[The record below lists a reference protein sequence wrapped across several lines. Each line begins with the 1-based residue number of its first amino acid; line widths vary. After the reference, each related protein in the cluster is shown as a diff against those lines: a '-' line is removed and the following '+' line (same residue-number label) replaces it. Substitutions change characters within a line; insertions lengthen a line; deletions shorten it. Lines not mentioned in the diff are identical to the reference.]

1 MDDDGHLRHRAE
13 NTLEIR
19 NALTVRSLTVT
30 STTQRSSAG
39 HAPVAT
45 PTRVRHKVLGMCM
58 LLASITY
65 LDRVA
70 ISVTAA
76 DMRRDLGLS
85 VVQMSWVFSAFVL
98 SYGLFEIPTGWWG
111 DRVGA
116 RRILT
121 RIVTWWS
128 AFTVLTGAAFSYSQL
143 LVTRFLFGAGEA
155 GAWPNV
161 AIVFSRWIPQR
172 ERGTAQGLF
181 FMGAHAAAGLTPIL
195 VATLSLYFHWRVL
208 FVMFGAIGFVWSLAW
223 YRWYRDMPREHAS
236 VSPEERDYIEAGTLG
251 STKHDFSHTPWKRLL
266 ANRSI
271 VFMCLMYFTQVYGFY
286 LFITWM
292 PTYFRESRGFETVA
306 LGLIAGLPMTLSA
319 VADLVGGVS
328 TDRMVRR
335 FGTRT
340 GRTVVG
346 FVSLASAG
354 IFMISGTFIANPY
367 LAAVLLAIG
376 AACSN
381 LLLAAAWNTAVD
393 VGGIHSGVVGA
404 TMNTAGQ
411 VAGFLSP
418 LVTGYIVQYYSN
430 WDAPLYITGVLYLLG
445 ALCWF
450 GIEQKPA
457 ALD

>member
-1 MDDDGHLRHRAE
+1 MA
-13 NTLEIR
+13 
-19 NALTVRSLTVT
+19 
-30 STTQRSSAG
+30 
-39 HAPVAT
+39 
-45 PTRVRHKVLGMCM
+45 M

-76 DMRRDLGLS
+76 DMRADLGLS

-121 RIVTWWS
+121 RIVAWWS
-128 AFTVLTGAAFSYSQL
+128 AFTVLTGAVLNYWQL
-143 LVTRFLFGAGEA
+143 LLTRFLFGAGEA

-161 AIVFSRWIPQR
+161 AIVFARWIPQN

-181 FMGAHAAAGLTPIL
+181 FSGAHAAAGLTPIL
-195 VATLSLYFHWRVL
+195 VATLLLYFHWRIL
-208 FVMFGAIGFVWSLAW
+208 FVMFGAIGFVWALAW
-223 YRWYRDMPREHAS
+223 YRWFRDLPREHEA
-236 VSPEERDYIEAGTLG
+236 VSAEERAYIEAGTMAPAR
-251 STKHDFSHTPWKRLL
+251 HDFSHTPWKKLL

-271 VFMCLMYFTQVYGFY
+271 VFLCLMYFTQVYGFY

-292 PTYFRESRGFETVA
+292 PTYLRESRGFAAIE

-328 TDRMVRR
+328 TDRSVRR
-335 FGTRT
+335 FGSRT
-340 GRTVVG
+340 GRAIVG
-346 FVSLASAG
+346 FISLASAG
-354 IFMISGTFIANPY
+354 LFMVSGTFVASPY
-367 LAAVLLAIG
+367 AAAVLLAFG

-381 LLLAAAWNTAVD
+381 LLLAAAWNTVVD
-393 VGGIHSGVVGA
+393 VGGQHSGVVGA

-418 LVTGYIVQYYSN
+418 LVTGYIVQYYGN
-430 WDAPLYITGVLYLLG
+430 WDAPLYITGILYLIG
-445 ALCWF
+445 AFFWF
-450 GIEQKPA
+450 GINPKPA
-457 ALD
+457 DLD

>member
-1 MDDDGHLRHRAE
+1 MA
-13 NTLEIR
+13 
-19 NALTVRSLTVT
+19 
-30 STTQRSSAG
+30 
-39 HAPVAT
+39 
-45 PTRVRHKVLGMCM
+45 M

-65 LDRVA
+65 LDRVC

-98 SYGLFEIPTGWWG
+98 AYGLFEIPTGWWG

-121 RIVTWWS
+121 WIVTWWS
-128 AFTVLTGAAFSYSQL
+128 AFTVLTGVVTSYWQL
-143 LVTRFLFGAGEA
+143 LITRFLFGAGEA

-161 AIVFSRWIPQR
+161 AVVFSRWIPQR

-195 VATLSLYFHWRVL
+195 VAALLLYFHWRTL
-208 FVMFGAIGFVWSLAW
+208 FVMFGALGFVWAIAW
-223 YRWYRDMPREHAS
+223 HRWFRDLPRDHPA
-236 VSPEERDYIEAGTLG
+236 VNATERDYIEAGTLG
-251 STKHDFSHTPWKRLL
+251 NVRHDFSHTPWKKLL

-271 VFMCLMYFTQVYGFY
+271 VFLCLMYFTQVYGFY

-292 PTYFRESRGFETVA
+292 PTYLRESRGFENLE
-306 LGLIAGLPMTLSA
+306 LGLIAGLPMTLAA
-319 VADLVGGVS
+319 VADLVGGMA
-328 TDRMVRR
+328 TDRSVRR
-335 FGTRT
+335 FGPRT
-340 GRTVVG
+340 GRAIVG
-346 FVSLASAG
+346 FISLFSAG
-354 IFMISGTFIANPY
+354 LFMISGTFVASPY
-367 LAAVLLAIG
+367 AAAVLLAFG

-381 LLLAAAWNTAVD
+381 LLLAGAWNTAVD
-393 VGGIHSGVVGA
+393 VGGLHSGVVGA

-418 LVTGYIVQYYSN
+418 LVTGYLVQYYGDWN
-430 WDAPLYITGVLYLLG
+430 APLYITGFLYLFG
-445 ALCWF
+445 ALFWF
-450 GIEQKPA
+450 GINPKPA

>member
-1 MDDDGHLRHRAE
+1 VPPPAPDITVPTPS
-13 NTLEIR
+13 TL
-19 NALTVRSLTVT
+19 
-30 STTQRSSAG
+30 
-39 HAPVAT
+39 
-45 PTRVRHKVLGMCM
+45 PTRVRHKVLAMAM
-58 LLASITY
+58 LLAAITY

-76 DMRRDLGLS
+76 DMREDLGLS

-128 AFTVLTGAAFSYSQL
+128 AFTVLTGAAVNYWQL
-143 LVTRFLFGAGEA
+143 LLTRFLFGAGEA

-161 AIVFSRWIPQR
+161 AIVFARWIPQR

-181 FMGAHAAAGLTPIL
+181 FSGAHAAAGLTPIL
-195 VATLSLYFHWRVL
+195 VATLLLYFHWRVL
-208 FVMFGAIGFVWSLAW
+208 FVMFGAIGFVWAFAW
-223 YRWYRDMPREHAS
+223 YRWFRDLPRDHSA
-236 VSPEERDYIEAGTLG
+236 VSAEERAYIEAGTMAPVR
-251 STKHDFSHTPWKRLL
+251 HDFSHTPWKKLL

-271 VFMCLMYFTQVYGFY
+271 VFLCLMYFTQVYGFY

-292 PTYFRESRGFETVA
+292 PTYLRESRGFEA
-306 LGLIAGLPMTLSA
+306 IELGLIAGLPMTLSA

-328 TDRMVRR
+328 TDRSVRR
-335 FGTRT
+335 FGSRT
-340 GRTVVG
+340 GRAIVG
-346 FVSLASAG
+346 FISLASAG
-354 IFMISGTFIANPY
+354 LFMISGTFVASPY
-367 LAAVLLAIG
+367 AAAVLLAFG

-381 LLLAAAWNTAVD
+381 LLLAGAWNTVVD
-393 VGGIHSGVVGA
+393 VGGQHSGVVGA

-418 LVTGYIVQYYSN
+418 LVTGYIVQYYGD
-430 WDAPLYITGVLYLLG
+430 WDAPLYITGFLYLAG
-445 ALCWF
+445 ALFWF
-450 GIEQKPA
+450 GINPKPA
-457 ALD
+457 DLD

>member
-1 MDDDGHLRHRAE
+1 MA
-13 NTLEIR
+13 
-19 NALTVRSLTVT
+19 
-30 STTQRSSAG
+30 
-39 HAPVAT
+39 
-45 PTRVRHKVLGMCM
+45 M
-58 LLASITY
+58 LLAAITY

-121 RIVTWWS
+121 RIVAWWS
-128 AFTVLTGAAFSYSQL
+128 AFTVLTGAVVSYWQL
-143 LVTRFLFGAGEA
+143 LLTRFLFGAGEA

-161 AIVFSRWIPQR
+161 AIVFARWIPQR

-181 FMGAHAAAGLTPIL
+181 FSGAHAAAGLTPIL
-195 VATLSLYFHWRVL
+195 VATMLYYFHWRVL
-208 FVMFGAIGFVWSLAW
+208 FVIFGAIGFVWALAW
-223 YRWYRDMPREHAS
+223 YRWFRDLPREHAA
-236 VSPEERDYIEAGTLG
+236 VNDAEREYIESGTMAP
-251 STKHDFSHTPWKRLL
+251 TRHDFSHTPWKRLL

-271 VFMCLMYFTQVYGFY
+271 VFLCLMYFTQVYGFY

-292 PTYFRESRGFETVA
+292 PTYLRESRGFQALE

-328 TDRMVRR
+328 TDRSVRR
-335 FGTRT
+335 FGKRT
-340 GRTVVG
+340 GRAIVG
-346 FVSLASAG
+346 FISLFSAG
-354 IFMISGTFIANPY
+354 LFMISGTFVASPY
-367 LAAVLLAIG
+367 TAAVLLAFG

-381 LLLAAAWNTAVD
+381 LLLAAAWNTVVD
-393 VGGIHSGVVGA
+393 VGGLHSGVVGA

-418 LVTGYIVQYYSN
+418 LVTGYIVQYYGN
-430 WDAPLYITGVLYLLG
+430 WNAPLYITGFLYLFG
-445 ALCWF
+445 ALFWL
-450 GIEQKPA
+450 GINPTQAE
-457 ALD
+457 LD

>member
-1 MDDDGHLRHRAE
+1 MA
-13 NTLEIR
+13 
-19 NALTVRSLTVT
+19 
-30 STTQRSSAG
+30 
-39 HAPVAT
+39 
-45 PTRVRHKVLGMCM
+45 M

-121 RIVTWWS
+121 RIVAWWS
-128 AFTVLTGAAFSYSQL
+128 AFTVLTGAAVNYWQL
-143 LVTRFLFGAGEA
+143 LLTRFLFGAGEA

-161 AIVFSRWIPQR
+161 AIVLARWIPQR

-181 FMGAHAAAGLTPIL
+181 FSGAHAAAGLTPIL
-195 VATLSLYFHWRVL
+195 VASLLYYFHWRVL
-208 FVMFGAIGFVWSLAW
+208 FVIFGAIGFVWAVAW
-223 YRWYRDMPREHAS
+223 YRWFRDLPREHAA
-236 VSPEERDYIEAGTLG
+236 VNAAELAHIEAGTMAPAR
-251 STKHDFSHTPWKRLL
+251 HDFSHTPWKRLL

-271 VFMCLMYFTQVYGFY
+271 VFLCLMYFTQVYGFY

-292 PTYFRESRGFETVA
+292 PTYLRESRGFEA
-306 LGLIAGLPMTLSA
+306 IELGLIAGLPMTLSA

-328 TDRMVRR
+328 TDWSVGR
-335 FGTRT
+335 FGKRA
-340 GRTVVG
+340 GRALVG
-346 FVSLASAG
+346 FISLFSAG
-354 IFMISGTFIANPY
+354 LFMISGTFVASPY
-367 LAAVLLAIG
+367 VAAVLLAFG

-381 LLLAAAWNTAVD
+381 LLLAGAWNTVVD
-393 VGGIHSGVVGA
+393 VGGQHSGVVGA

-418 LVTGYIVQYYSN
+418 LVTGYIVQYYGN
-430 WDAPLYITGVLYLLG
+430 WNAPLYITGFLYLFG
-445 ALCWF
+445 ALFWL
-450 GIEQKPA
+450 GIHPRQAE
-457 ALD
+457 LD